1 MTFKVPLGAD
11 VREAEVYRIQWSRI
25 TIYFIARDEYYDRQE
40 LYGLSHQE
48 YDDNFARFVFF
59 QKAVVETLD
68 RLSFSADIVHAND
81 WATGLVPYFLTHGIN
96 GEGRQGRER
105 TVFSIHNLAYQGIFP
120 VTDFGQTNLPQSAFS
135 VDGLEYYGQVS
146 CMKAGLV
153 TADRLVTVSTTYA
166 LQIQTEAFGYGLHGI
181 LTKRSAC
188 LTGIVNGIDYESWN
202 PETDINLVST
212 YNVQSVRSG
221 KDDNKRELAAQCG
234 LQLDHSTML
243 IGMVT
248 RLADLKGIDLI
259 AEIIPELMNQN
270 VAIVLLGSGKPEYH
284 QLCERWARRWPEKF
298 ACRLGFDPNF
308 SHLIFGASDAYLMPS
323 RVEPCGLSQ
332 LYSMRYGALPVVHAT
347 GGLEDT
353 VVDLNCAG
361 DRGTGFKFWDYK
373 SVALLDA
380 LERAI
385 SFFGRPA
392 DWSKAVE
399 RAMAQDLSWTASA
412 RKYSDLYQ
420 ELLGSR
426 GQEGS
431 SMNG

>member
-1 MTFKVPLGAD
+1 M
-11 VREAEVYRIQWSRI
+11 
-25 TIYFIARDEYYDRQE
+25 
-40 LYGLSHQE
+40 
-48 YDDNFARFVFF
+48 
-59 QKAVVETLD
+59 
-68 RLSFSADIVHAND
+68 
-81 WATGLVPYFLTHGIN
+81 
-96 GEGRQGRER
+96 
-105 TVFSIHNLAYQGIFP
+105 
-120 VTDFGQTNLPQSAFS
+120 
-135 VDGLEYYGQVS
+135 
-146 CMKAGLV
+146 
-153 TADRLVTVSTTYA
+153 
-166 LQIQTEAFGYGLHGI
+166 
-181 LTKRSAC
+181 
-188 LTGIVNGIDYESWN
+188 TGIVNGIDYESWN

-284 QLCERWARRWPEKF
+284 QLCERWARHWPEKF

-353 VVDLNCAG
+353 VVDLNRAG

-385 SFFGRPA
+385 SFFGRPD
-392 DWSKAVE
+392 DWSTAVE
-399 RAMAQDLSWTASA
+399 RAMAQDLSWTSSA

-426 GQEGS
+426 G
-431 SMNG
+431 